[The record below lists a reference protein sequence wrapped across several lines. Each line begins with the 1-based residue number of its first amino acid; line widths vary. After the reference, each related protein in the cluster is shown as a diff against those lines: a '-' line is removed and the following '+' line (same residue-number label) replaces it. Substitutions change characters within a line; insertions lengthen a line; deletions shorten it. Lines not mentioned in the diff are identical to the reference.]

1 MSLTSKSPKAVLLTA
16 LKIAKSSLPAHRHR
30 NSPKKFTQHQLFAC
44 LVLKN
49 FLKTDYRG
57 LVEYLADCDSLSDAI
72 ELVCVPHYTT
82 FQKAARRLLVNKTA
96 QKLLDETVRVQ
107 MQRKKRVKE
116 AAIDSTGLSA
126 TNASPYFVKRRATK
140 ESPWKT
146 ITYRRYPKLG
156 VVTNVANHFILAFE
170 SGKGPYPDVGEF
182 RGLIQQAAAR
192 VKLKTV
198 LADAGYDSE
207 ANHQFAREELALRT
221 VIPPKHRRPSDK
233 PAKARYRRLM
243 QTRFD
248 EQSYR
253 KRAQVETVM
262 SMIKRRQGSFCKGKT
277 YWSRCHELHL
287 MALTHNI
294 MILLPMQTFLQ
305 SRTLYFNS
313 NWHDVSMPRTARA
326 SVGNVCYHVL
336 NGGNAR
342 NTVFHNDADY
352 GTFLKL
358 LNQANDRVSM
368 RLLAFCLKPNHFHL
382 VAWPRQNGDLS
393 LSLIHI

>member
-72 ELVCVPHYTT
+72 ELVCVAHYTT

-107 MQRKKRVKE
+107 MQRKRRVKE

-140 ESPWKT
+140 QSPWKT

-233 PAKARYRRLM
+233 PAKGRYRRLM

-277 YWSRCHELHL
+277 YWSRCRELHL

-294 MILLPMQTFLQ
+294 MILLTMQTFLK
-305 SRTLYFNS
+305 SRSGAQLVVWFVFGISEFAIIDSFKSSIEVLSCRVLYDQTFQVPSIMLLTGATRETISSS
-313 NWHDVSMPRTARA
+313 NKQTI
-326 SVGNVCYHVL
+326 
-336 NGGNAR
+336 
-342 NTVFHNDADY
+342 
-352 GTFLKL
+352 
-358 LNQANDRVSM
+358 
-368 RLLAFCLKPNHFHL
+368 RLLSASL
-382 VAWPRQNGDLS
+382 LS
-393 LSLIHI
+393 PQALNFLDRGK